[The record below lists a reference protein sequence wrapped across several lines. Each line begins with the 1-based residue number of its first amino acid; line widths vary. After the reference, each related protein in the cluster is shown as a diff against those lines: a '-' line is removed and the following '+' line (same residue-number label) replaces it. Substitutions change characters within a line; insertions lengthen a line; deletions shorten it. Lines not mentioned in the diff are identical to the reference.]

1 MPIGQL
7 IRSPPFKVLVLT
19 NFFCCATHSGPIIHT
34 VSYAV
39 TCGIPLTTAVTI
51 YSVEGLAGLGGRI
64 AFGLAGD
71 RFGARRILIAG
82 LLMQAFF
89 AASYYFAS
97 SLSAFYAVAV
107 LFGFT
112 YGGVMPLYAVLAREN
127 FPLRIMPAAGRD
139 GRVIV
144 GQKHLLDRLLIAL
157 LTNGHVLL
165 EGVPGLAKTLAL
177 KTLANCLAVRFKR
190 LQFTPDM
197 LPADIV
203 GTMIYNPQ
211 DGAFRTKH
219 GPIFSNLILADEINR
234 APAKVQSALLEAM
247 QERQVTI
254 GDETYPLPAPFL
266 VLATQNPL
274 EQEGTYPLPEA
285 QIDRFMMKVIV
296 DYPTRTEERAI
307 LDAMATTEP
316 MIVPRAVVS
325 AAQILA
331 ARHVVNMLFVDD
343 KVRDY
348 IVDIVLATRPPIAAG
363 LDLNGYVQTAPR
375 RGPPSRSRWGHAPWH
390 FSMAGTSSRRRT
402 SRRLRW
408 MYCAIGC
415 R

>member
-1 MPIGQL
+1 MNQKAA
-7 IRSPPFKVLVLT
+7 PPAGEQVL
-19 NFFCCATHSGPIIHT
+19 NQAYQPAQG
-34 VSYAV
+34 
-39 TCGIPLTTAVTI
+39 TI
-51 YSVEGLAGLGGRI
+51 QVQRV
-64 AFGLAGD
+64 
-71 RFGARRILIAG
+71 
-82 LLMQAFF
+82 
-89 AASYYFAS
+89 ASLVPGSEMRAS
-97 SLSAFYAVAV
+97 REMVAESS
-107 LFGFT
+107 T
-112 YGGVMPLYAVLAREN
+112 WIT
-127 FPLRIMPAAGRD
+127 PLREEM

-144 GQKHLLDRLLIAL
+144 GQTHLLDRLLIAL

-177 KTLANCLAVRFKR
+177 KTLANCISLHFKR

-211 DGAFRTKH
+211 DGAFRTKQ

-247 QERQVTI
+247 QERQVTL
-254 GDETYPLPAPFL
+254 GDETYPLPTPFL

-296 DYPTRTEERAI
+296 NYPTRTEERAI

-316 MIVPRAVVS
+316 MVVPRTVVS
-325 AAQILA
+325 ASQIID
-331 ARHVVNMLFVDD
+331 ARHIVNMIFVDD

-363 LDLNGYVQTAPR
+363 LNLNGYIQNGASPR
-375 RGPPSRSRWGHAPWH
+375 ATIALTLAARAMAFLNGRH
-390 FSMAGTSSRRRT
+390 FVTPQDVKTVAMDVLRHRVSVTYEAEAENVTSENVVEKILNT
-402 SRRLRW
+402 LPVP
-408 MYCAIGC
+408 
-415 R
+415 